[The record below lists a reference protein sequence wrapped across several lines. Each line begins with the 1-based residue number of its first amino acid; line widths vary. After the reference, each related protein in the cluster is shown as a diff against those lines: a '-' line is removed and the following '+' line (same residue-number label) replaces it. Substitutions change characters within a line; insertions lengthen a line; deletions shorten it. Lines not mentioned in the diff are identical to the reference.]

1 MNAEGMEHYVHGVTG
16 CPKDGDCEAGEV
28 DHHEQCDP
36 TYLDH
41 SVLVVGYG
49 KDEGMAYWTVKNTW
63 GTEWGED
70 GYYRIVRGV
79 NHCGIANFVTHS
91 ISRHAE
97 DPHQGRGA

>member
-1 MNAEGMEHYVHGVTG
+1 MCARALASHL
-16 CPKDGDCEAGEV
+16 DG
-28 DHHEQCDP
+28 H
-36 TYLDH
+36 
-41 SVLVVGYG
+41 
-49 KDEGMAYWTVKNTW
+49 AYSW